1 VSSTIQFQKWHGSG
15 NDFLL
20 FEKKV
25 FGEGSPGQQEV
36 ESWCNRRTGIGADGL
51 IVVHPVDKER
61 VEMQYFNSDGHPGS
75 MCGNGGRCAAKYAF
89 TNGWAEGQLVLD
101 APDGVHLAQDAPN
114 GNVVLGMI
122 DTPMPEAMLGGYFLY
137 TGSPHLVLSVDGLDD
152 FDADGQGRKWRS
164 HERFKPKGTNV
175 NFLEERNGQFFI
187 RTFERGVEEET
198 LSCGTG
204 TVAAALVLALQN
216 GWKKGP
222 VTLNAPGGVLSV
234 DFLRTGN
241 GFGSV
246 TLCGPTAQVF
256 SGRLERG

>member
-1 VSSTIQFQKWHGSG
+1 
-15 NDFLL
+15 
-20 FEKKV
+20 
-25 FGEGSPGQQEV
+25 
-36 ESWCNRRTGIGADGL
+36 
-51 IVVHPVDKER
+51 
-61 VEMQYFNSDGHPGS
+61 
-75 MCGNGGRCAAKYAF
+75 
-89 TNGWAEGQLVLD
+89 
-101 APDGVHLAQDAPN
+101 
-114 GNVVLGMI
+114 MI
-122 DTPMPEAMLGGYFLY
+122 DTPMPEAMLGGYFLD
-137 TGSPHLVLSVDGLDD
+137 TGSPHFVLSVDLLDD
-152 FDADGQGRKWRS
+152 FDVDGQGRKWRS
-164 HERFKPKGTNV
+164 EERFMPKGTNV

-241 GFGSV
+241 GFGSI

-256 SGRLERG
+256 SGQLERG

>member
-1 VSSTIQFQKWHGSG
+1 MSSTIQFQKWHGSG

-25 FGEGSPGQQEV
+25 FGGGSPKPQEV
-36 ESWCNRRTGIGADGL
+36 ENWCNRRTGIGADGL
-51 IVVHPVDKER
+51 IVVHPAEQER

-89 TNGWAEGQLVLD
+89 INGWAEGQLILD
-101 APDGVHLAQDAPN
+101 APDGAHLAQDAPN
-114 GNVVLGMI
+114 GNVVLGMS
-122 DTPMPEAMLGGYFLY
+122 DTAVPEAICGGYFLD
-137 TGSPHLVLSVDGLDD
+137 TGSPHFILPVNRLDD
-152 FDADGQGRKWRS
+152 FNVYGQGRKWRD
-164 HERFKPKGTNV
+164 HERFKPNGTNV
-175 NFLEERNGQFFI
+175 NFFEERNGQCFM

-204 TVAAALVLALQN
+204 TVAVALVLALQN

-222 VTLNAPGGVLSV
+222 VTLNAPGGILSV
-234 DFLRTGN
+234 DFLRTEN
-241 GFGSV
+241 GYGSV
-246 TLCGPTAQVF
+246 TLCGPTVQVF